1 MRNTLNKTSL
11 DKGTLQGQGRPLH
24 LCTSQVL
31 FQVWLGAMSSAG
43 QPQNPMKPWVSKSN
57 DLAIGTYPEKA
68 NLNLAENRYKGGC
81 FPTLWSLAGEKNS
94 NLCCTSR

>member
-11 DKGTLQGQGRPLH
+11 DKGILQKQGRPLH

-43 QPQNPMKPWVSKSN
+43 QPKNPMKP
-57 DLAIGTYPEKA
+57 
-68 NLNLAENRYKGGC
+68 
-81 FPTLWSLAGEKNS
+81 
-94 NLCCTSR
+94 